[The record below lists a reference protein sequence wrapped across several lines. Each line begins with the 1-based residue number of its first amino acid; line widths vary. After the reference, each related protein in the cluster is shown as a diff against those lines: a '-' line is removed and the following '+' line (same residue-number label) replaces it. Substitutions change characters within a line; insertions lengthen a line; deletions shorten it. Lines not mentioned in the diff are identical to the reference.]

1 MHEEGTLRTPHQTHK
16 SKNIKS
22 QTSIQQPRSEQ
33 QSRAWGT
40 MKWFDGTAK
49 TEAAFY
55 SRLQELPDE
64 DAMFLKC
71 FYDITED
78 WDLFKMICKF
88 WNVPV
93 VSRRSALAAGS
104 PTT

>member
-1 MHEEGTLRTPHQTHK
+1 MEQEKPFRTPHK
-16 SKNIKS
+16 SKTVKS
-22 QTSIQQPRSEQ
+22 ETKVLQPRSEL
-33 QSRAWGT
+33 QSRAWTT
-40 MKWFDGTAK
+40 MKWFDGIAK
-49 TEAAFY
+49 DESAFY
-55 SRLQELPDE
+55 QRFQELPDE

-93 VSRRSALAAGS
+93 ISRHSSLATAA
-104 PTT
+104 PTA

>member
-1 MHEEGTLRTPHQTHK
+1 MHGKESLRTPHQTHK

-22 QTSIQQPRSEQ
+22 QAPIQQPRSEQ
-33 QSRAWGT
+33 QNRAWGT
-40 MKWFDGTAK
+40 LKWFEGTAK

-71 FYDITED
+71 FYDITDD

-88 WNVPV
+88 WNVPI
-93 VSRRSALAAGS
+93 VSRRSSLAAGS
-104 PTT
+104 PTA